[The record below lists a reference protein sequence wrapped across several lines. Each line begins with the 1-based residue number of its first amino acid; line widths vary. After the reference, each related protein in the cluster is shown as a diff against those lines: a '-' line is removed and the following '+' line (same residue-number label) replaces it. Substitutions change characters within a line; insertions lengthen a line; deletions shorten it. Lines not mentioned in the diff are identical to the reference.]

1 MDKIQ
6 ETNPC
11 GRGEQLVGYLY
22 GEATKA
28 ERAGY
33 EQHLSQCAAC
43 REELAAFSQVREA
56 VGGWRAE
63 LLTHAPGVLV
73 ADVVPAGAPPHAF
86 NAEPGA
92 FNVEPARRSAWAA
105 LREFFALSPA
115 WLRVGSVAA
124 ALVVCALAALALF
137 NVEVRRE
144 NGSLAISTGIR
155 RASPATAAAAPQ
167 TQRDVD
173 GGAAR
178 LNQLI
183 AERDAAVRQLEET
196 RAQLEDS
203 RAANIEAVY
212 REAAAAEP
220 EPAPLPATGANR
232 SRRAGGATPPRKSAA
247 RRGARDEDDL
257 PRLIDL
263 ISGAND

>member
-1 MDKIQ
+1 MKKIQ

-22 GEATKA
+22 GEATQT
-28 ERAGY
+28 EREGF
-33 EQHLSQCAAC
+33 EQHLSRCAPC
-43 REELAAFSQVREA
+43 RDEMAAFTQVREA

-63 LLTHAPGVLV
+63 VLTHAPGGGV
-73 ADVVPAGAPPHAF
+73 AADLIRAAAPPRSF
-86 NAEPGA
+86 SI
-92 FNVEPARRSAWAA
+92 EPARRSAWDA

-115 WLRVGSVAA
+115 WLRLGSVAA
-124 ALVVCALAALALF
+124 AAVVCALAALALF

-144 NGSLAISTGIR
+144 NGTLAVRTGAWR
-155 RASPATAAAAPQ
+155 PAPSIPVTPR
-167 TQRDVD
+167 TQSGEN
-173 GGAAR
+173 GGEAL

-183 AERDAAVRQLEET
+183 AERDAAVRQLQEA

-212 REAAAAEP
+212 NEVAEAQP
-220 EPAPLPATGANR
+220 EPAPQSAGGANHP
-232 SRRAGGATPPRKSAA
+232 RRAGGVAAPRKSSA
-247 RRGARDEDDL
+247 RRNLRDEDDL
-257 PRLIDL
+257 PRLLDL